1 MVWHQYNGQGS
12 IFVQDDYHPYRK
24 EVVRYLDLV
33 GSTYSGRTLFRYCN
47 MYSGR
52 RIEIIPFVPTAES
65 GPVNAGTDNKNIN
78 DAYVDGE
85 PVRNADGTVVVGATG
100 TGHGSDVTLKYH
112 PANQRQFVANM
123 KAILPGSGPG
133 EMLFHEL
140 IHAMRAV
147 HGVFLRTA
155 VPNNPKMLN
164 FEEFCSVAASNVYRS
179 ERGFKIMRDSHA
191 GFHSLEKSLSDA
203 GLYYD
208 WYKGEFS
215 KWFSTQRNFCI
226 ALANSQAA
234 FNPFKSAAIDLKL
247 IAAPQPSM
255 RL

>member
-12 IFVQDDYHPYRK
+12 IFVQNDYHPYRK

-33 GSTYSGRTLFRYCN
+33 GSTYSGRTLFHYCN
-47 MYSGR
+47 TYSGR
-52 RIEIIPFVPTAES
+52 RIEIIPFVPTLES

-85 PVRNADGTVVVGATG
+85 AVRNADGTTVSPAATG
-100 TGHGSDVTLKYH
+100 TGLGSDVTVKYH

-123 KAILPGSGPG
+123 HAILPGSGPG

-155 VPNNPKMLN
+155 VPEHSKMGN
-164 FEEFCSVAASNVYRS
+164 FDEFCSVAASNVYRS
-179 ERGFKIMRDSHA
+179 ERGFKIMKIR
-191 GFHSLEKSLSDA
+191 
-203 GLYYD
+203 
-208 WYKGEFS
+208 
-215 KWFSTQRNFCI
+215 TRNFNLSKDLSLI
-226 ALANSQAA
+226 RTSTTTGTKTNLASG
-234 FNPFKSAAIDLKL
+234 FVPSGISAWLWPTAVRHSI
-247 IAAPQPSM
+247 PSSAQQSI
-255 RL
+255 